1 LQLLSLPIRR
11 LSWGCSKD
19 TGRTSSTPVT
29 VVVASCFLH
38 LHITRL
44 SSCHP
49 IPWTGTWIR
58 RNHTTPR
65 ARCRLHTAL
74 LHLCPPQIS
83 ADGPRQTP
91 VTAVAHAGYA
101 RYGRDA
107 YCHPMAVAW
116 RSLIDTCLCLAKFLL
131 PPTLNVVQ
139 HVPFALYLA
148 QQDDAYC
155 AIVQSSL
162 PVAVCPFS
170 STLFMLTHRFFP
182 LHRLSVPET
191 LEMDHAATVPG
202 WSSAVASP
210 SRLVLPR
217 KVGSETAHLTN
228 NPPVSDSLSPE
239 RVSRTTP
246 SHSHTEAGTLRK
258 RAQRACS
265 QCHAHKTKCSGDLP
279 KCKRCESANLV
290 CEYTPTRRRFTN
302 VRFHSPKAEDQN
314 PSTLHPLKPEENGA
328 ISPASSNSTGIPTYL
343 LESANFQAEYAAPLG
358 TIEELCIRL
367 MADDAGKCY
376 SEETLFLPTWMLTLI
391 SYI

>member
-1 LQLLSLPIRR
+1 MTTILSRLRFAQARSSIPFFLLPPFSVVVCLGSTGLAREPRNLIHWPASACPILQLLSLPIRR

-101 RYGRDA
+101 R
-107 YCHPMAVAW
+107 
-116 RSLIDTCLCLAKFLL
+116 
-131 PPTLNVVQ
+131 
-139 HVPFALYLA
+139 
-148 QQDDAYC
+148 
-155 AIVQSSL
+155 
-162 PVAVCPFS
+162 
-170 STLFMLTHRFFP
+170 
-182 LHRLSVPET
+182 LSVPET

-217 KVGSETAHLTN
+217 KSESQGQHPHTAI
-228 NPPVSDSLSPE
+228 
-239 RVSRTTP
+239 
-246 SHSHTEAGTLRK
+246 
-258 RAQRACS
+258 
-265 QCHAHKTKCSGDLP
+265 P
-279 KCKRCESANLV
+279 KLV
-290 CEYTPTRRRFTN
+290 R
-302 VRFHSPKAEDQN
+302 
-314 PSTLHPLKPEENGA
+314 
-328 ISPASSNSTGIPTYL
+328 
-343 LESANFQAEYAAPLG
+343 
-358 TIEELCIRL
+358 
-367 MADDAGKCY
+367 
-376 SEETLFLPTWMLTLI
+376 
-391 SYI
+391 